1 MSLIGRWKVDTAESP
16 RYILGLFYGVCVCL
30 WAESLFFAIVHSY
43 SKSNQKDHFMAKK
56 TGKFKME
63 IFCNRLVFLT
73 YLSSIFKFMPSVIAW
88 FFLFNLEL

>member
-1 MSLIGRWKVDTAESP
+1 MIGRHRRIPQIHSRVFFF
-16 RYILGLFYGVCVCL
+16 FYGVCICL
-30 WAESLFFAIVHSY
+30 WAERLFLAIVHSY

-63 IFCNRLVFLT
+63 IFYNRFVFPT
-73 YLSSIFKFMPSVIAW
+73 YFSSIFNFMPSVIAC